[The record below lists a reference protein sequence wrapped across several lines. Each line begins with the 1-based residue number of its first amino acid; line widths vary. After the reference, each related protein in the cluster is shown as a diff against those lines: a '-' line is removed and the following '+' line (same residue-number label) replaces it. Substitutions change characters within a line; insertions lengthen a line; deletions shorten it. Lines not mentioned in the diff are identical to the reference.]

1 MTVPS
6 ELIFQALTINDFC
19 DPDSGVRLFLRTGAG
34 ELRIFGS
41 IAPGARER
49 GAGFAVLTL
58 TQAFFGTFPLSPT
71 TR

>member
-6 ELIFQALTINDFC
+6 ESIFRAFTINDIC
-19 DPDSGVRLFLRTGAG
+19 DPDGGVRLFLSTGAG

-41 IAPGARER
+41 IAPGAREG

-58 TQAFFGTFPLSPT
+58 IKTFFGTFPLSPT